1 MAEATN
7 STPPGAFTRRFLV
20 TVAARVSTLAAAGE
34 PWRVAGFRGAAV
46 GAAVG
51 VFLSS

>member
-20 TVAARVSTLAAAGE
+20 TVAARVSTLAATGE

-51 VFLSS
+51 VFLSY